1 MLAAECDIMISVI
14 GIMRFTTLLN
24 IGLNDKNRQS
34 KRYAKNT
41 QEYVRRVTARGQRL
55 KREAGSGNSAR
66 VRRRPGKGTMKFG

>member
-1 MLAAECDIMISVI
+1 MISVI

-55 KREAGSGNSAR
+55 KREAGI
-66 VRRRPGKGTMKFG
+66 VRGSVDGLVKEP